1 MFKITKN
8 VYFVLTFF
16 VISLFC
22 FFLRTGS
29 FVYKWY
35 INYFLVALYQNCVC
49 WFWCWPWIRYQHN
62 NYLNQQLLIYHVT
75 FLNHMYICVVPVRIY
90 VNVDYVP
97 QIYYDSLT
105 KINTPCFWLSIL
117 LPKWRIEI
125 NKLLTCSSV
134 FKAAKS
140 TTKISSICTLLVHSK
155 STQSLLKPESL
166 VMKIKVYNMIN
177 TATKTVKTTLLK
189 ILEI

>member
-1 MFKITKN
+1 
-8 VYFVLTFF
+8 
-16 VISLFC
+16 
-22 FFLRTGS
+22 
-29 FVYKWY
+29 
-35 INYFLVALYQNCVC
+35 
-49 WFWCWPWIRYQHN
+49 
-62 NYLNQQLLIYHVT
+62 
-75 FLNHMYICVVPVRIY
+75 MYICVVPVRIY

-140 TTKISSICTLLVHSK
+140 TTKISAIYTLLVHSK
-155 STQSLLKPESL
+155 STQSLLMPESL
-166 VMKIKVYNMIN
+166 VMVFTEEQSVWYDKYSSKNSKDN
-177 TATKTVKTTLLK
+177 TAQNLRNLRTYVLIPNYSIITNANLNNNIKMK
-189 ILEI
+189 ITRMKGI